1 MKYKYI
7 LYAPPYDENGGGCIA
22 LHRLCHLINA
32 CGGEA
37 YLHPFMPSYELHH
50 YNAAEIG
57 LYAKAIY
64 EASNLANYR
73 INETFRTPVL
83 RPHDS
88 SPPGDDCIVIYPE
101 IAFGNPLRARNVVRW
116 LLHNPGHHTGKI
128 YFGSGEFYYR
138 YADYFTGDFKFPGSE
153 MADMTLRV
161 QYSPF
166 DLYRRRPDEPEQER
180 TGTAYCIRKGKGRA
194 MVHDTANSILI
205 DGKSHKEVATIFKSV
220 KRFISYDPQTHY
232 SYLAVIAGCESVVV
246 PPDHTTKEQWKP
258 NVEDRYGLAYG
269 FDDIEFALA
278 TRHMALERQIS
289 LDRNSQQN
297 AKDFMNDIESRL
309 RKRSSQERHA
319 RGEAA
324 MDGIRA

>member
-22 LHRLCHLINA
+22 LHRLCHLINE

-57 LYAKAIY
+57 AYAKAIY
-64 EASNLANYR
+64 AAGNLANYR

-83 RPHDS
+83 TPQDS
-88 SPPGDDCIVIYPE
+88 SSPGNDCIVIYPE
-101 IAFGNPLRARNVVRW
+101 ITFGNPLRAKNVVRW
-116 LLHNPGHHTGKI
+116 LLHNPGYHTGKV
-128 YFGSGEFYYR
+128 YFGPGETYYR
-138 YADYFTGDFKFPGSE
+138 YADHFSGDFRFPGSE
-153 MADMTLRV
+153 MADMILRV

-166 DLYRRRPDEPEQER
+166 ELYRIRPDEPERQR

-194 MVHDTANSILI
+194 LAHDTANSILI

-220 KRFISYDPQTHY
+220 RRFVSYDPQTLY
-232 SYLAVIAGCESVVV
+232 SYLAVLAGCESVVV
-246 PPDHTTKEQWKP
+246 PPDNMTKEQWKP

-269 FDDIEFALA
+269 FDDVEFALS
-278 TRHMALERQIS
+278 TRHLALERQIS
-289 LDRNSQQN
+289 LERNSQQN
-297 AKDFMNDIESRL
+297 AMEFMSDIEGRL
-309 RKRSSQERHA
+309 RKRSGHA
-319 RGEAA
+319 A
-324 MDGIRA
+324 I